1 MKIEKHRL
9 IFYKIPF
16 CLVSGLLLTAI
27 IIFGLLG
34 LKNLVME
41 YLIIGLVFFDFI
53 FFLLA
58 GSIAK
63 AECPECGK
71 ECICHM
77 MWANSR
83 ERKYECKNCSF
94 VKIINVFKIIK

>member
-9 IFYKIPF
+9 IFYKIPLF
-16 CLVSGLLLTAI
+16 LVYGIPI
-27 IIFGLLG
+27 IALVILNLFTLD
-34 LKNLVME
+34 LVME
-41 YLIIGLVFFDFI
+41 YLIFGIVVFNFC

-58 GSIAK
+58 GSLAK

-77 MWANSR
+77 VWASSR
-83 ERKYECKNCSF
+83 IRMYECKNCSF
-94 VKIINVFKIIK
+94 FKKINIFKIFK